1 MALPLDNSSSTATSA
16 QAACQRPHQC
26 EYCPK
31 SFYRLEHKV
40 RHVRTHTGE
49 KPHVCSFP
57 HCDKRFARSDELSRH
72 ARAHVASPSILLHR
86 RRRVRRQSASS
97 KARSPDDEEAY
108 LRQQQHC
115 SILRFVHAGST
126 LSNRSRASSLSH
138 QSTSTSI
145 SSSSSST
152 TSSSSTS
159 SSSSQHHHRSHSTPA
174 AVTVKLHHCPSPTCF
189 KSFWRKGQLARHIE
203 KQHGVELSSA
213 ERMDPESVPETAFV
227 TVMNN
232 EAKSLDTTAASTPEQ
247 QPLMDDALCSLASS
261 DTSSDNGDDM
271 MCDDPQQQQQQQ
283 QQAAHH
289 QHHHHHQPLPFMVD
303 QKWQSLGTP
312 HHHQQQHHHHPALP
326 PAHRIGLCLPDP
338 TLILPPPSTILSPP
352 STPTDDDYRSSS
364 SSYRLPPIK
373 MLLSS
378 SPAVDY
384 HPSWS

>member
-1 MALPLDNSSSTATSA
+1 MALPLDNSSSTTQSA
-16 QAACQRPHQC
+16 QAACQRVHQC

-49 KPHVCSFP
+49 KPHACSFP

-72 ARAHVASPSILLHR
+72 ARAHVASPSILLHK

-126 LSNRSRASSLSH
+126 LSNRSRTSN
-138 QSTSTSI
+138 QTSTSSI
-145 SSSSSST
+145 SSSSSSPTTPSST
-152 TSSSSTS
+152 TSSP
-159 SSSSQHHHRSHSTPA
+159 SQHHRSHSTTT
-174 AVTVKLHHCPSPTCF
+174 VTAKLHHCPSPTCF

-203 KQHGVELSSA
+203 KQHGVELSST

-227 TVMNN
+227 TVMND
-232 EAKSLDTTAASTPEQ
+232 AKRFNTTPEHQ
-247 QPLMDDALCSLASS
+247 SLMDDTLCSSSASS

-271 MCDDPQQQQQQQ
+271 CDDPSQHTLQQQ
-283 QQAAHH
+283 
-289 QHHHHHQPLPFMVD
+289 QHHHHHQQPLPFMDD
-303 QKWQSLGTP
+303 QKWQSLGMP
-312 HHHQQQHHHHPALP
+312 HHHHQHQHHHPTLP

-352 STPTDDDYRSSS
+352 STPTDDDYGSST

-378 SPAVDY
+378 PAAFGY
-384 HPSWS
+384 PSWS

>member
-1 MALPLDNSSSTATSA
+1 MALPLDHSSSTTITSA

-86 RRRVRRQSASS
+86 RRRIRRQSASS
-97 KARSPDDEEAY
+97 KSRSPDDEEAY

-126 LSNRSRASSLSH
+126 LSNRSRASSLSN
-138 QSTSTSI
+138 QTTSSN
-145 SSSSSST
+145 SSSST
-152 TSSSSTS
+152 C
-159 SSSSQHHHRSHSTPA
+159 SSSQHHRSHSSTT
-174 AVTVKLHHCPSPTCF
+174 VTAKLHHCPSPTCF

-203 KQHGVELSSA
+203 KQHGVSLSST

-227 TVMNN
+227 TVMND
-232 EAKSLDTTAASTPEQ
+232 EASTKSLNTTAASTPEQ
-247 QPLMDDALCSLASS
+247 QPLMDDTLCSSASS

-271 MCDDPQQQQQQQ
+271 CDDPGHTQQQQQHRH
-283 QQAAHH
+283 HH
-289 QHHHHHQPLPFMVD
+289 QQPLPFMDD
-303 QKWQSLGTP
+303 QKWHSLGTP
-312 HHHQQQHHHHPALP
+312 HHHHHHHPALP
-326 PAHRIGLCLPDP
+326 TSAHRIGLCLPDP
-338 TLILPPPSTILSPP
+338 TLILPPPSAILSPP
-352 STPTDDDYRSSS
+352 STPTDDDYQSS

-378 SPAVDY
+378 PALTY
-384 HPSWS
+384 SSSWS